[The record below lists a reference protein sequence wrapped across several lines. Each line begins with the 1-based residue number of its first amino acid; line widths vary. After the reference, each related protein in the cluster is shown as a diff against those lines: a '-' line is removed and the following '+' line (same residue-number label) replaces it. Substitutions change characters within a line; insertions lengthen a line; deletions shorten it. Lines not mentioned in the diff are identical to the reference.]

1 MARQCNAGLKI
12 GARSNDDSVCMDNW
26 LTVSQ
31 RDTRVVNLS
40 WICFVIDVLIQSLR
54 YLWYFIQFTA
64 TWSLL

>member
-54 YLWYFIQFTA
+54 YLWYFV
-64 TWSLL
+64 